1 MNRRDLIT
9 LLGGAAAWP
18 MAARGQQ
25 RPTPVIGVLT
35 PGYRPSSAP
44 LEAAFR
50 QGLGETG
57 FVEGRNVS
65 IEYRWAEGQFERI
78 PALAA
83 DLVQRRLAVIFAG
96 GPPAVRALKTLT
108 TTIPVVFSMGEDPVK
123 EGLVANLNRPGG
135 NITGFSYFANLLF
148 AKRLGLLHECVPK
161 DAAFGFLV
169 NPENPNAEPDTKDIQ
184 IAANTLGRQLHVF
197 GAKTEREFGP
207 AFEDMARL
215 RVGGLC
221 VNIDLLFLNR
231 REQIIALAERRSI
244 PAIYERREYPV
255 EGGLMSYGAS
265 NADAWRQGGIYVGRI
280 LKGETPADLPVQ
292 QSTKFDFVINLKTA
306 KALRLDIPPGVLAI
320 ADEVI
325 E

>member
-25 RPTPVIGVLT
+25 RPMPVIGVLT

-123 EGLVANLNRPGG
+123 EGLVANLYRPGG

-169 NPENPNAEPDTKDIQ
+169 NPKIQMPSRIPRIYRSRRIRLGGNCMSSGPRQNASS
-184 IAANTLGRQLHVF
+184 
-197 GAKTEREFGP
+197 
-207 AFEDMARL
+207 ARL
-215 RVGGLC
+215 LRTWPDFESAG
-221 VNIDLLFLNR
+221 F
-231 REQIIALAERRSI
+231 ASI
-244 PAIYERREYPV
+244 SICFS
-255 EGGLMSYGAS
+255 LTGAS
-265 NADAWRQGGIYVGRI
+265 KSLRLQNADQFLRFMNDENTQLRV
-280 LKGETPADLPVQ
+280 DL
-292 QSTKFDFVINLKTA
+292 
-306 KALRLDIPPGVLAI
+306 
-320 ADEVI
+320 
-325 E
+325 